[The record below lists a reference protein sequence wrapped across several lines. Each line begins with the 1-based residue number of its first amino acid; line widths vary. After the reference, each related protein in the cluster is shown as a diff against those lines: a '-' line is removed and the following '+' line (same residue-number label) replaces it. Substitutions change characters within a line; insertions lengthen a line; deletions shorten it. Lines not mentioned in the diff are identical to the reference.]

1 MTRGMSLSAKIRRAP
16 LRLSSG
22 AFILNSGLGKLKADE
37 ATAGQLHGMAAGTYP
52 FLAKVEPKVFTKALA
67 VGEIALGTLLLAPI
81 VPAGLA
87 GIALTGFG
95 GGLVGLY
102 LKTPGLTQEGS
113 IAPTPA
119 GIGIAKDVW
128 LSSMGVA
135 LVLDAALAES
145 RITDDSRDLIPLPG
159 H

>member
-1 MTRGMSLSAKIRRAP
+1 MSLSAKIRRAP

-52 FLAKVEPKVFTKALA
+52 FLAKVDPKLFVKGLA
-67 VGEIALGTLLLAPI
+67 FGEIALGTLLLAPV

-95 GGLVGLY
+95 GSLLGVY

-113 IAPTPA
+113 IAPTQQ
-119 GIGIAKDVW
+119 GVGIAKDVW
-128 LSSMGVA
+128 MTSMGVA
-135 LVLDAALAES
+135 LVFDAALAES
-145 RITDDSRDLIPLPG
+145 RVTDDSRDLLPG

>member
-1 MTRGMSLSAKIRRAP
+1 MSLSAKIRRAP

-37 ATAGQLHGMAAGTYP
+37 ATAGQLHGMASGTYP
-52 FLAKVEPKVFTKALA
+52 FLAKVDPKLFVKGLA
-67 VGEIALGTLLLAPI
+67 FGEIALGTLLLAPL

-95 GGLVGLY
+95 GGLLGIY
-102 LKTPGLTQEGS
+102 LKTPGLTSEGS
-113 IAPTPA
+113 IAPTPQ
-119 GIGIAKDVW
+119 GVGIAKDIW
-128 LSSMGVA
+128 MTSMGVA

-145 RITDDSRDLIPLPG
+145 RITDDSRDLLPLPG

>member
-1 MTRGMSLSAKIRRAP
+1 MSLSAKIRRAP

-22 AFILNSGLGKLKADE
+22 AFILNAGLGKLKADE
-37 ATAGQLHGMAAGTYP
+37 ATAGYLHGMAVGTYP
-52 FLAKVEPKVFTKALA
+52 FLAKVDPKLFVKGLA
-67 VGEIALGTLLLAPI
+67 IGEIALGGLLLAPI

-95 GGLVGLY
+95 GSLLGTY
-102 LKTPGLTQEGS
+102 LKTPGLTKEGS
-113 IAPTPA
+113 IAPTQA
-119 GIGIAKDVW
+119 GTAVAKDVW
-128 LSSMGVA
+128 LTSMGLA

-145 RITDDSRDLIPLPG
+145 PITDDATHLLPG

>member
-1 MTRGMSLSAKIRRAP
+1 MTSRMSLSAKIRRAP
-16 LRLSSG
+16 LRIAAG
-22 AFILNSGLGKLKADE
+22 AFIANSGLGKLSADD

-52 FLAKVEPKVFTKALA
+52 FLAKVDPKVFVKGLA
-67 VGEIALGTLLLAPI
+67 VGELALGGLLLAPI

-87 GIALTGFG
+87 GIALTGFA
-95 GGLVGLY
+95 GGLLGMY

-113 IAPTPA
+113 VRPTQQGVA
-119 GIGIAKDVW
+119 IAKDSW
-128 LSSMGVA
+128 LAGMGVA

-145 RITDDSRDLIPLPG
+145 RVTDDAQHLLPG